1 MHCDRVVGVE
11 GKIKSSF
18 ERLCVGLRG
27 NLYLAGVVLLVLVGI
42 CNLVTNIL
50 VAWILKA
57 GG

>member
-1 MHCDRVVGVE
+1 M
-11 GKIKSSF
+11 KSSF